1 MSEYSTYHTHGR
13 YVPPG
18 STKRSPYEEVR
29 EAGAAAWARLCL
41 GSGSERLLGKPKELR
56 RGDMK

>member
-1 MSEYSTYHTHGR
+1 MSEYPTYHTHGR

-29 EAGAAAWARLCL
+29 L
-41 GSGSERLLGKPKELR
+41 GPGGGRGPGWVLRNPKSLEEVSI
-56 RGDMK
+56 